1 MHVFVNNFNILTA
14 LSLYNIAQS
23 LIRKSVSL
31 FEIMNAQSYTINC
44 LIWNFSIYA
53 CMQIVAL
60 CGFII
65 LNNDIDFV
73 INFDVSNINEELYIN
88 LDCIQIYSY
97 INACNG

>member
-1 MHVFVNNFNILTA
+1 MRIFVNNLNIVTNLYF
-14 LSLYNIAQS
+14 YNIHQS

-44 LIWNFSIYA
+44 LIWHFKIYAIYA
-53 CMQIVAL
+53 CMQIVTL

-73 INFDVSNINEELYIN
+73 IKF
-88 LDCIQIYSY
+88 
-97 INACNG
+97 

>member
-1 MHVFVNNFNILTA
+1 MFCVICCQHSYMRIFVNNLNILTN
-14 LSLYNIAQS
+14 LYFYNIHQS

-44 LIWNFSIYA
+44 LIRHFKIYA
-53 CMQIVAL
+53 IYASMQIVTL

-73 INFDVSNINEELYIN
+73 IKL
-88 LDCIQIYSY
+88 
-97 INACNG
+97 